1 MINKKYILLNKIG
14 EGSFGSIYRAENYR
28 TKEEVAIKV
37 ETILNDVNLLKNES
51 EIYQY
56 LLGTRGIP
64 QVKWYG
70 KDDKHYYMVI
80 PLLGKS
86 LEQIMNE
93 KKIFSLKLVLQIG
106 VQILYLLKAIHEK
119 KLIHRDIKPD
129 NFLLGKNNQLYLID
143 FGLCKTY
150 IQNDVHI
157 EMKKTS
163 GLIGSITYAS
173 IHSHQNEQLSRRDD
187 LESLG
192 YMLCY
197 FILGNLPWRE
207 IDFSKNIIMDII
219 HLKKNITNNVDI
231 PNILIEYMNYVTK
244 MEFEEEPKYEY
255 YIYSFKKEIDNITD
269 K

>member
-37 ETILNDVNLLKNES
+37 EPISTHLNLLKNES

-56 LLGTRGIP
+56 LLGTIGIP

-70 KDDKHYYMVI
+70 KDNNNYYMVI

-86 LEQIMNE
+86 LDQLMNE
-93 KKIFSLKLVLQIG
+93 KKTFSLKLVLQIG
-106 VQILYLLKAIHEK
+106 IQILYLLKAIHEK

-129 NFLLGKNNQLYLID
+129 NFLLGKNNQLYIID

-157 EMKKTS
+157 EMKNTS

-173 IHSHQNEQLSRRDD
+173 IHAHQKKQLSRRDD

-192 YMLCY
+192 YMLFY

-207 IDFSKNIIMDII
+207 IDFSKNIKIDSII
-219 HLKKNITNNVDI
+219 LLKKTIMNDINI
-231 PNILIEYMNYVTK
+231 PNILVEYINYVK
-244 MEFEEEPKYEY
+244 NLEFEEEPKYELW
-255 YIYSFKKEIDNITD
+255 IHNFKKEIECI
-269 K
+269 